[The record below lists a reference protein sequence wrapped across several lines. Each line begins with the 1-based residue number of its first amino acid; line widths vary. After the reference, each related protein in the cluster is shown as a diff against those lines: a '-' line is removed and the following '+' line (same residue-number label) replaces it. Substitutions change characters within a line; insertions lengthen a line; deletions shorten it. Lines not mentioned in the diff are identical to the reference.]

1 VRNVFCKKWITF
13 KTIQNYGKGKR
24 RMAIKSYK
32 VELTTAIAITLNNDE
47 HTANNLWEV
56 IVGKAQEQIN
66 DQNLND
72 KKYVLKVVSEVTER
86 E

>member
-1 VRNVFCKKWITF
+1 MKVVLFMMMKH
-13 KTIQNYGKGKR
+13 YGKGKR

-32 VELTTAIAITLNNDE
+32 VELTTAIAVTIDNDE

-56 IVGKAQEQIN
+56 IVGKAKTQITN
-66 DQNLND
+66 QDLND
-72 KKYVLKVVSEVTER
+72 RTYVLKVVSEVTER

>member
-1 VRNVFCKKWITF
+1 MKVVLFMMMKH
-13 KTIQNYGKGKR
+13 YGKGKR

-32 VELTTAIAITLNNDE
+32 VELTTAIAVTIDNDE

-56 IVGKAQEQIN
+56 IVGKAKTQITN
-66 DQNLND
+66 HDLND
-72 KKYVLKVVSEVTER
+72 RTYVLKVVSEVTER

>member
-1 VRNVFCKKWITF
+1 
-13 KTIQNYGKGKR
+13 
-24 RMAIKSYK
+24 MAIKSYK
-32 VELTTAIAITLNNDE
+32 VELTTAIAVTLNNDE

-56 IVGKAQEQIN
+56 IVGKAQAQIN
-66 DQNLND
+66 DQDLND